1 MQEQPDVESV
11 TVQEQPDADSATVPE
26 QPDVEVDLD
35 GIDEVHECPRC
46 GRPFRRERQRD
57 LHLGEA
63 HDDLT
68 EEEQAAYE
76 AADEAE
82 SDDLFFFHMKVVV
95 GLGVLYSSTVLL
107 YTAIVGLTG

>member
-1 MQEQPDVESV
+1 V
-11 TVQEQPDADSATVPE
+11 TVVEFDPDRAN
-26 QPDVEVDLD
+26 PDVEVDLD
-35 GIDEVHECPRC
+35 GIDDVVECPRC

-63 HDDLT
+63 HADLT
-68 EEEQAAYE
+68 DEEQAAYDDAVDAE
-76 AADEAE
+76 TDE
-82 SDDLFFFHMKVVV
+82 LFFFHMKVVV